1 MFAANS
7 AIVQQLSLA
16 CLRFVF
22 VQIQPVPTTVDG
34 SSEYDLAINTD
45 RPVIRVRRSCPSVKT
60 QSYMIG
66 CVGEFRELQIEW
78 KRRFCQNC
86 TLESGLSTRIGC
98 LRRLTSRA
106 DCVYNMVHK
115 VGITAYT
122 QLFLH
127 RVKVRLAII

>member
-60 QSYMIG
+60 QSDITG
-66 CVGEFRELQIEW
+66 GVGEFRELQIEW